1 MNVPSFIS
9 GRYFHSRKGRNVIH
23 LMSRVAVAGVFV
35 GSMALITVLSVFN
48 GFESLVK
55 ELYGTF
61 DPDLLVLP
69 SKGKTIRIPGNKL
82 MQIRAIS
89 GVRQCSASLEENVLL
104 KFDER
109 QTFARMKGLERAYLD
124 SSQLRQQ
131 IRLGK
136 FSFGDSI
143 RPLACLGQGV
153 AATLG
158 AHPDDI
164 FSSLQVYLPDKTA
177 GAEEIR
183 MGSAFRSDRIYPG
196 SVFSVQQDVDNKYFL
211 VPIEFAKGIMDV
223 PDEHYSAL
231 EIRLNNGADETKI
244 KAEIQ
249 HILEGGKIQNKAEQ
263 HSLLFHIMQTEKWA
277 VFTILLFIL
286 ILASF
291 NIVGSLTLLIHDKKH
306 DLFILSAMGAGEQTL
321 RKIFFIHGMRITLYG
336 AILGVGSGLLICAG
350 QIHYGWLKL
359 GDSGSFVVDT
369 YPVKIMG
376 SDILLSLLAV
386 GLIGATAAFY
396 TTVGLKVRFIKQ

>member
-23 LMSRVAVAGVFV
+23 LMSRVAIAGVFV

-61 DPDLLVLP
+61 DPDLLMIP
-69 SKGKTIRIPGNKL
+69 AQGKTLHIPSDRMHKIRSVK
-82 MQIRAIS
+82 
-89 GVRQCSASLEENVLL
+89 GVRQCSGSLEENVLL
-104 KFDER
+104 KFNQQ
-109 QTFARMKGLERAYLD
+109 QTFARMKGLERSYLD
-124 SSQLRQQ
+124 SSALSQQ
-131 IRLGK
+131 IRVGK
-136 FSFGDSI
+136 FSFGDSHH
-143 RPLACLGQGV
+143 PLACLGQGV

-158 AHPDDI
+158 AHPDDV

-183 MGSAFRSDRIYPG
+183 TGSAFRSDRIYPG

-223 PDEHYSAL
+223 PDEHYSTL
-231 EIRLNNGADETKI
+231 EIRLNTGADEKKI
-244 KAEIQ
+244 KQELRLIA
-249 HILEGGKIQNKAEQ
+249 GDCRIQNKTEQ

-277 VFTILLFIL
+277 VFSILLFIL

-291 NIVGSLTLLIHDKKH
+291 NIVGSLTLLIHDKKQ
-306 DLFILSAMGAGEQTL
+306 DLFILSAMGAGETTL
-321 RKIFFIHGMRITLYG
+321 KKIFFIHGMRITLYG
-336 AILGVGSGLLICAG
+336 AFLGVACGLLICAG
-350 QIHYGWLKL
+350 QIHFGWLKL
-359 GDSGSFVVDT
+359 GDSGSFVVDA
-369 YPVKIMG
+369 YPVKIMAN
-376 SDILLSLLAV
+376 DILLSLLGV
-386 GLIGATAAFY
+386 SLIGAGAAIY
-396 TTVGLKVRFIKQ
+396 TTAGLKTSFLKK

>member
-1 MNVPSFIS
+1 MNLPTFIS

-35 GSMALITVLSVFN
+35 GSMALITILSVFN

-55 ELYGTF
+55 DLYGTF

-69 SKGKTIRIPGNKL
+69 KEGKTIHISAKKL
-82 MQIRAIS
+82 TQIRAIK

-131 IRLGK
+131 IRAGK
-136 FSFGDSI
+136 FDFGDSL

-158 AHPDDI
+158 AHPEDI
-164 FSSLQVYLPDKTA
+164 FSSLQVYLPDKEA
-177 GAEEIR
+177 GTEEIR
-183 MGSAFRSDRIYPG
+183 TGSAFRTDRIYPG
-196 SVFSVQQDVDNKYFL
+196 SVFSVQQDVDNKYFI
-211 VPIEFAKGIMDV
+211 VPIEFARGIMDLT
-223 PDEHYSAL
+223 DEHYSAL
-231 EIRLNNGADETKI
+231 EIRLNSGTEETKI
-244 KAEIQ
+244 KEQ
-249 HILEGGKIQNKAEQ
+249 ILRIAGSVKIQNKAEQ

-321 RKIFFIHGMRITLYG
+321 KKIFFIHGMRITLYG
-336 AILGVGSGLLICAG
+336 AILGVGCGLLICAG
-350 QIHYGWLKL
+350 QIHYGWLQL
-359 GDSGSFVVDT
+359 GDSGSFVVDA
-369 YPVKIMG
+369 YPVKIMS
-376 SDILLSLLAV
+376 SDIVVSLLAV
-386 GLIGATAAFY
+386 GLIGATAALY
-396 TTVGLKVRFIKQ
+396 TTAGLKAGFIKK